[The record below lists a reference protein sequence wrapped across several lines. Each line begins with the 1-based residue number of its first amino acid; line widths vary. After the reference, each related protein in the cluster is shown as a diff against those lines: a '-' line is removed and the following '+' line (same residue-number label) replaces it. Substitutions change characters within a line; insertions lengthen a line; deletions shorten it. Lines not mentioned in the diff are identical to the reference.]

1 MGEDK
6 LPTGS
11 VVIDEMLQGGLP
23 YSATSGV
30 YALPDTGKTWLTH
43 QIAVSN
49 LKHSD
54 KGSLIIETE
63 AYNDVYYNRYADVFY
78 KRFDVK
84 SKKVDFI
91 HVRGLEQLCELFG
104 LQYKKEDDG
113 KKIKVYIHTLT
124 DKEKSSG
131 KFPLVLKDNVLKK
144 YSFIGIDSF
153 SKPFKGEI
161 SGGVAD
167 FPARAQVSDRLF
179 YQFDDIFMNY
189 NMALFLTVHA
199 SKDPISPFSRPHQ
212 YGAETLMYNCKFL
225 LGLIGPDK
233 DTYEKW
239 GDEGRR
245 VVLKRYPAVPTMTK
259 PVQLKRDVGFV

>member
-1 MGEDK
+1 MSDEK

-11 VVIDEMLQGGLP
+11 VVIDEMLEGGLP
-23 YSATSGV
+23 RGATSGV
-30 YALPDTGKTWLTH
+30 FALPDVGKTWLTH

-63 AYNDVYYNRYADVFY
+63 AYKDVHYNRYSNIFY
-78 KRFDVK
+78 KRFEVDD
-84 SKKVDFI
+84 KKVDYI
-91 HVRGLEQLCELFG
+91 HVRGLKDLCELFG

-113 KKIKVYIHTLT
+113 KKIRVYIHELS

-131 KFPLVLKDNVLKK
+131 KFPLALKDAVLKK

-161 SGGVAD
+161 SGGTAD
-167 FPARAQVSDRLF
+167 FPARAQISDRLF
-179 YQFDDIFMNY
+179 YQFDNVYEKY
-189 NMALFLTVHA
+189 NMALFVTVHA
-199 SKDPISPFSRPHQ
+199 SKDPTSPFSRPHQ
-212 YGAETLMYNCKFL
+212 YGAETLLYNCKFL
-225 LGLIGPDK
+225 LGLINADK
-233 DTYEKW
+233 ETYEKW

-245 VVLKRYPAVPTMTK
+245 VVLKRYPGVPTVTR
-259 PVQLKRDVGFV
+259 PVQLKYNYGFV